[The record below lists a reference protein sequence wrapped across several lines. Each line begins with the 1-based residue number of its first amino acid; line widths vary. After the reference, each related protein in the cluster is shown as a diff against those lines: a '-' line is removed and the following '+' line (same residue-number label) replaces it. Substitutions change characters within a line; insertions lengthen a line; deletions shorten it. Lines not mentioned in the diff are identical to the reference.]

1 MTVSEVYFSTNTDQ
15 HPCFTSWDGLV
26 IWDHVH
32 LFYDGLKA
40 LADTLKTYS
49 SYLYNRKPL
58 PSTPSPRPIFLSYT
72 QTPLRKAF
80 FLWGWRQLPL
90 FCALFPFLLTSHTC
104 NRALC
109 VSEKVV
115 CCQSQ
120 AQMSGFWVQ
129 ETKGTSC
136 FPTSPPPSSMLAFF
150 STNGYKYRPTVSRQC
165 AIATGGPDINIL
177 ICFRVKNQWKK
188 RWWKAALTG
197 DRKQPLGLWLL
208 LKWSYHLKNLL
219 DVEIRN
225 ILTPTEFKCE
235 YLESSSPCV

>member
-1 MTVSEVYFSTNTDQ
+1 MR
-15 HPCFTSWDGLV
+15 DGLV

-32 LFYDGLKA
+32 LFYYSLKA
-40 LADTLKTYS
+40 FADTLKTYS

-58 PSTPSPRPIFLSYT
+58 PSTPPPIFLSHT
-72 QTPLRKAF
+72 HKHPSGRPSSCGGDDSFLSLLRSVPL
-80 FLWGWRQLPL
+80 LVNVTHVQQ
-90 FCALFPFLLTSHTC
+90 SSV
-104 NRALC
+104 C

-150 STNGYKYRPTVSRQC
+150 STNGYKYRPTVSCQC
-165 AIATGGPDINIL
+165 AIATGGPEINIL

-208 LKWSYHLKNLL
+208 LKWTYHLKNLL
-219 DVEIRN
+219 NVEIRN

-235 YLESSSPCV
+235 YLEYSSPCV